1 MSTQTTTNKPNQ
13 SLDSDDQVVC
23 VGSTKQTV
31 LHRRSRGSIT
41 QVLFCIIHIV
51 NKTQKRPKLTTYYSA
66 SQYVLTSPDC
76 GPQLQ
81 AYLFQQW
88 PVKYTFKNLCNGS
101 TPASQQVRNMKF
113 LWLKTMTIAQRMLYG
128 ILCTL
133 RAKDCV
139 KIIFVDVEGDTPVV
153 LSSLLIY
160 RVQGALQVEKLSGCL
175 HTQTRITH
183 YEVTSCVPHVI
194 KREDCTAK
202 QDFILPS

>member
-1 MSTQTTTNKPNQ
+1 
-13 SLDSDDQVVC
+13 
-23 VGSTKQTV
+23 
-31 LHRRSRGSIT
+31 
-41 QVLFCIIHIV
+41 
-51 NKTQKRPKLTTYYSA
+51 
-66 SQYVLTSPDC
+66 
-76 GPQLQ
+76 
-81 AYLFQQW
+81 
-88 PVKYTFKNLCNGS
+88 
-101 TPASQQVRNMKF
+101 
-113 LWLKTMTIAQRMLYG
+113 MTIAQRMLYG